1 MINLIF
7 STRGDNVNLTS
18 FFMDLL
24 LYLLSSTNWAF
35 VAVCVVMSLVFGSI
49 WFHPKVL
56 GTKYARWMKLPTP
69 AGKMP
74 EGMWT
79 TFVFEI
85 ISRILYFTGLAQ
97 ALYISGWENLGSG
110 LAFAF
115 IVWLIFVFSTQM
127 SLIAWTNADKKV
139 LILTSTN
146 VLIQT
151 LIATVL
157 WYTLF
162 V

>member
-1 MINLIF
+1 MGPIL
-7 STRGDNVNLTS
+7 S
-18 FFMDLL
+18 
-24 LYLLSSTNWAF
+24 LLSSTDWFF
-35 VAVCVVMSLVFGSI
+35 VATCDFMSLVFGSI

-56 GTKYARWMKLPTP
+56 GTAYARWMKLPTP

-74 EGMWT
+74 EGMAT
-79 TFVFEI
+79 TIVFEI
-85 ISRILYFTGLAQ
+85 MSRILYFTGIAQ
-97 ALYISGWENLGSG
+97 ALYISGWENMTNG
-110 LAFAF
+110 LVFAF
-115 IVWLIFVFSTQM
+115 IVWFIFVFSTQM
-127 SLIAWTNADKKV
+127 SLIAWTNADKKS
-139 LILTSTN
+139 LILTAGN